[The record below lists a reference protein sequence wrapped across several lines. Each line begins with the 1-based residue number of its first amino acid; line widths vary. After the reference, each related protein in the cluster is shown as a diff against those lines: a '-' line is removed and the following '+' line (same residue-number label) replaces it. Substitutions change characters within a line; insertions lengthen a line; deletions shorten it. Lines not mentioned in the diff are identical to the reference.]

1 MAIAGSRS
9 VFFPMCRSSLL
20 SYFFSESFALWD
32 RRMSDQFHLKDGIA
46 TPVLTVIVALV
57 FVVVLF
63 SKFVDW
69 VGPSSGGLVSH
80 GVGKATSTAR

>member
-1 MAIAGSRS
+1 
-9 VFFPMCRSSLL
+9 
-20 SYFFSESFALWD
+20 
-32 RRMSDQFHLKDGIA
+32 MSDQSHLKDGIA

-69 VGPSSGGLVSH
+69 VGPSSGGLGSRE
-80 GVGKATSTAR
+80 VGKATSMAR

>member
-1 MAIAGSRS
+1 MAIADWHS

-32 RRMSDQFHLKDGIA
+32 RRMSDRFHLKDGIG

-57 FVVVLF
+57 FV
-63 SKFVDW
+63 
-69 VGPSSGGLVSH
+69 GLVF
-80 GVGKATSTAR
+80 

>member
-1 MAIAGSRS
+1 MLAQSMAGDHGSRSSKLSMAIADWHS

-32 RRMSDQFHLKDGIA
+32 RRMSDRFHLKDGIA

-57 FVVVLF
+57 FV
-63 SKFVDW
+63 
-69 VGPSSGGLVSH
+69 GLVF
-80 GVGKATSTAR
+80 